1 MGRYY
6 YPDATDGLD
15 AKKQFLRR
23 FHRKNYHCFRNVG
36 GTGYV
41 LFDTRKDVN
50 KWYMEVYGRIFYE
63 DENENGPF

>member
-1 MGRYY
+1 MGRYF
-6 YPDATDGLD
+6 YPEATDGLD

-41 LFDTRKDVN
+41 LFDTRKDEN
-50 KWYMEVYGRIFYE
+50 KWYKEV
-63 DENENGPF
+63 